1 MPHATAPHRT
11 FCHSSTIFDDFYMR
25 ASQLKIVD
33 EVFLCELIARIAH
46 TLPDFKRNVAARKQS

>member
-1 MPHATAPHRT
+1 
-11 FCHSSTIFDDFYMR
+11 MR